1 MFKIRQFVVG
11 AVVHGVG
18 VFLFRH
24 LETFP
29 RGANVTIEVLHRLF
43 ATIKAKKGRLPKKL
57 YVQLDNCWRENKNKY
72 VFAFLSDLVVKVNY
86 LFVDMYNQPPP
97 PFI

>member
-43 ATIKAKKGRLPKKL
+43 STTTAGEK
-57 YVQLDNCWRENKNKY
+57 QDKY
-72 VFAFLSDLVVKVNY
+72 VFSFLSDLVVKVGN
-86 LFVDMYNQPPP
+86 LFNDMYNQPPP
-97 PFI
+97 PFF